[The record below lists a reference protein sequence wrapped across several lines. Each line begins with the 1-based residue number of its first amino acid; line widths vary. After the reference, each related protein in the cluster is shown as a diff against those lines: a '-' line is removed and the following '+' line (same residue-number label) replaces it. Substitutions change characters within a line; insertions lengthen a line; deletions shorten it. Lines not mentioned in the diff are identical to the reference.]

1 MYVPKGTLAIS
12 PKEGNSHVASTP
24 SSDEIMAAIKNS
36 GYLMEQEVA
45 TLLEQRGLHVR
56 TSVAFEDPD
65 EAKSR
70 EIDVTAIKR
79 VANDERAKLAA
90 FIELIVECKN
100 NSNPMVF
107 IARPKNESDRH
118 ASPQE
123 FVFPFRYEMKKD
135 LGGGR
140 GLSREVPAFRHL
152 GFDKVYV
159 EHQNPWKAVQ
169 FCRIDRKGS
178 GGWHAN
184 HGGLYDAIF
193 YPMAKA
199 IVARMKDV
207 PQGTRPDEWRYFWLF
222 FPLVVTSGDLFLIN
236 SAAETPAL
244 SPVDHVTFR
253 RELKSGKLSG
263 SFMLTFVRQQSLD
276 TFVES
281 VVDPIGALAADLIIN
296 QRAFLQRTNLPWK
309 D

>member
-1 MYVPKGTLAIS
+1 MASVPT
-12 PKEGNSHVASTP
+12 
-24 SSDEIMAAIKNS
+24 SDEIMTAIKES

-45 TLLEQRGLHVR
+45 TLLEKRGLHVR

-79 VANDERAKLAA
+79 VAHDEQAQLAA

-100 NSNPMVF
+100 SSNPMVF
-107 IARPKNESDRH
+107 IARPKNESDLH

-123 FVFPFRYEMKKD
+123 FIFPFRYEMKKD

-152 GFDKVYV
+152 GFDKAYI
-159 EHQNPWKAVQ
+159 EHQNAWKAVQ
-169 FCRIDRKGS
+169 FCRIDRKG

-207 PQGTRPDEWRYFWLF
+207 PRGRRDEWHYFWFF

-236 SAAETPAL
+236 SATETPTP
-244 SPVDHVTFR
+244 SPVDHVTFK

-276 TFVES
+276 AFVRT
-281 VVDPIGALAADLIIN
+281 VVEPIGALAADLIIN
-296 QRAFLQRTNLPWK
+296 QRDFLKKTELPWK

>member
-1 MYVPKGTLAIS
+1 MT
-12 PKEGNSHVASTP
+12 
-24 SSDEIMAAIKNS
+24 AIKES

-45 TLLEQRGLHVR
+45 TLLEKRGLHVR

-70 EIDVTAIKR
+70 EIDVTAVKR
-79 VANDERAKLAA
+79 VAHDEQAQLAA

-100 NSNPMVF
+100 SSNPMVF
-107 IARPKNESDRH
+107 IARPKNESDLH

-159 EHQNPWKAVQ
+159 EHQNAWKAVQ
-169 FCRIDRKGS
+169 FCRIDRKG

-199 IVARMKDV
+199 IVARMKEV
-207 PQGTRPDEWRYFWLF
+207 PRATRRDEWHYFWFF
-222 FPLVVTSGDLFLIN
+222 FPLVVTSGELFLIN
-236 SAAETPAL
+236 SAAETPTP
-244 SPVDHVTFR
+244 SPVDHVTFK

-263 SFMLTFVRQQSLD
+263 SFMLTFVRQQALD
-276 TFVES
+276 AFVKT
-281 VVDPIGALAADLIIN
+281 VVEPIGALAADLIVN
-296 QRAFLQRTNLPWK
+296 QRDFLKKTDLAWK